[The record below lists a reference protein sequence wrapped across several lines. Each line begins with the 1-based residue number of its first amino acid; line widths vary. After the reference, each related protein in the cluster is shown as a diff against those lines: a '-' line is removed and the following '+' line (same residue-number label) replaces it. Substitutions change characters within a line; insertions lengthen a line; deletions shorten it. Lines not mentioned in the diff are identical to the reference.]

1 MTRRLSVEERRAEI
15 LDAATTTFASLPYG
29 DVSAQLIAQ
38 RCGVSEGLIFHYFGS
53 KAGLYAAFL
62 QDTAFDF
69 ARFRDP
75 AELVRA
81 YLDHIAARPFVW
93 AAGRRSGEEPLEA
106 IHLRIEHRDAAV
118 HTLCELLGR
127 SDERARIAVSGTLGF
142 LDAIALDWVDEGCPA
157 SRRELLIDATLAA
170 LNAAC

>member
-15 LDAATTTFASLPYG
+15 LDAASTTFASLPYS

-38 RCGVSEGLIFHYFGS
+38 RCGVSEALIFHYFGS
-53 KAGLYAAFL
+53 KPGLYTAFV

-69 ARFRDP
+69 APFTEP
-75 AELVRA
+75 AEAVRA
-81 YLDHIAARPFVW
+81 YLDHIAAGPFVW

-118 HTLCELLGR
+118 RAVCDMLGR

-142 LDAIALDWVDEGCPA
+142 IDAIALDWVDEGCPA
-157 SRRELLIDATLAA
+157 SRRQALIDATLTA
-170 LNAAC
+170 LNATL

>member
-62 QDTAFDF
+62 QETG
-69 ARFRDP
+69 
-75 AELVRA
+75 
-81 YLDHIAARPFVW
+81 YQ
-93 AAGRRSGEEPLEA
+93 
-106 IHLRIEHRDAAV
+106 
-118 HTLCELLGR
+118 
-127 SDERARIAVSGTLGF
+127 
-142 LDAIALDWVDEGCPA
+142 
-157 SRRELLIDATLAA
+157 
-170 LNAAC
+170 